1 MISTDI
7 PDKVTATAV
16 GDSIWLPYTG
26 ASLSQILRIAQR
38 MGWEY
43 SEEPHGFGT
52 LLTCTMSPLEN

>member
-1 MISTDI
+1 MISADI
-7 PDKVTATAV
+7 PEKVTATAV

-43 SEEPHGFGT
+43 RQEPHGFGT
-52 LLTCTMSPLEN
+52 LLTCTKSQLES